1 MIRKQILL
9 TADHV
14 KRIDA
19 ERQRTGAATTEI
31 IRRAI
36 DLYLPSDTGAV
47 RLVRPADHA
56 GAVVP
61 EKQLPLV

>member
-9 TADHV
+9 TADHI

-19 ERQRTGAATTEI
+19 ERERTGAPTTEI

-36 DLYLPSDTGAV
+36 DLYLPSDTRAA
-47 RLVRPADHA
+47 RLLRPADQA

-61 EKQLPLV
+61 DTQLPLV